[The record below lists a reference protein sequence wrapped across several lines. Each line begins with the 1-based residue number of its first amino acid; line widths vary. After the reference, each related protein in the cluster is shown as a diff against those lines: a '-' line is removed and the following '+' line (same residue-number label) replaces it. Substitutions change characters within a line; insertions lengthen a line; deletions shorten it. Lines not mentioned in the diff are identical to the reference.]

1 MSKCTVEKCS
11 NSRFQML
18 EQCAFHCNGKDII
31 KKGYDPTTYAKDF
44 YRLFSEY
51 IIEEVG
57 KALPTTLSK
66 EDREDSSE
74 INNLDRDLDLYSQFT
89 GGVPKTV
96 IDKELSDRLRKIHIE
111 IKGLD
116 FPSNDKIKISYE
128 TISVLTS
135 IGKLTISDSIIYFKN
150 FNIDTNIYYNN
161 CEFKNNVLINPFP
174 NISSSETYRYIKCLF
189 KQRVNVESI
198 NDLDTMY
205 SNIFENCIFNNGF
218 LVKDLII
225 KKQLIKFPDYLVAF
239 DGLINKGRKRD
250 FYKKIRKGIASYSLL
265 KVVLEGC
272 TIEEDLK
279 LNGLSDGDI
288 KVLAER
294 GVNIESKDFILK
306 NLIIK
311 DTKFQSK
318 IEIKNRVIKRLYFE
332 NSNIEKVF
340 DAFESKFEKSYFYK
354 SIFNDFSGFEK
365 VVFGVEGKDT
375 EEYQAK
381 FIYTTFMSFS
391 NFRSTIFLSG
401 LDFENANLKE
411 QPNFLKTKISP
422 KNTNRETFRIIKNS
436 FDDAGNN
443 IEANKF
449 FVEEMKAYKKELYD
463 IKFKEA
469 ECIRK
474 IKEVDKSEKFKRHK
488 KTKDY
493 KDFRRARWV
502 FNANN
507 FISEFGENYLR
518 PTFILTISVIVYTVI
533 TLWNKHY
540 FKKHPYFTSWDW
552 LNNASW
558 SQWYFDSHDYFMSW
572 KWFDTTS
579 SVFNEFAINILPF
592 RVFIK
597 DRNGIEFISLFFYIW
612 FAVLIWQI
620 IVSVKRHTQR

>member
-1 MSKCTVEKCS
+1 MLLKCKYSKPSAFQFIRENIVSISQKGILMSKCTVEKCS

-150 FNIDTNIYYNN
+150 FNIDANIYYNN

-225 KKQLIKFPDYLVAF
+225 KKQLIKFPNYLVAF

-250 FYKKIRKGIASYSLL
+250 FYKKIRKGI
-265 KVVLEGC
+265 
-272 TIEEDLK
+272 
-279 LNGLSDGDI
+279 
-288 KVLAER
+288 
-294 GVNIESKDFILK
+294 
-306 NLIIK
+306 
-311 DTKFQSK
+311 
-318 IEIKNRVIKRLYFE
+318 
-332 NSNIEKVF
+332 
-340 DAFESKFEKSYFYK
+340 
-354 SIFNDFSGFEK
+354 
-365 VVFGVEGKDT
+365 
-375 EEYQAK
+375 
-381 FIYTTFMSFS
+381 
-391 NFRSTIFLSG
+391 
-401 LDFENANLKE
+401 
-411 QPNFLKTKISP
+411 
-422 KNTNRETFRIIKNS
+422 
-436 FDDAGNN
+436 
-443 IEANKF
+443 
-449 FVEEMKAYKKELYD
+449 
-463 IKFKEA
+463 
-469 ECIRK
+469 
-474 IKEVDKSEKFKRHK
+474 
-488 KTKDY
+488 
-493 KDFRRARWV
+493 
-502 FNANN
+502 
-507 FISEFGENYLR
+507 
-518 PTFILTISVIVYTVI
+518 
-533 TLWNKHY
+533 
-540 FKKHPYFTSWDW
+540 
-552 LNNASW
+552 
-558 SQWYFDSHDYFMSW
+558 
-572 KWFDTTS
+572 
-579 SVFNEFAINILPF
+579 
-592 RVFIK
+592 
-597 DRNGIEFISLFFYIW
+597 
-612 FAVLIWQI
+612 
-620 IVSVKRHTQR
+620 